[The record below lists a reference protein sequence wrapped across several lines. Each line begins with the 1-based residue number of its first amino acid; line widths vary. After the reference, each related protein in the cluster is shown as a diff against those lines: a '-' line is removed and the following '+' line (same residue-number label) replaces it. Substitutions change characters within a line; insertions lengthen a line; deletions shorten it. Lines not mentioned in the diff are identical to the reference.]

1 VKDHLENTPLDVE
14 VVGGSESARVVV
26 TGELDLAG
34 VPALEAALTWA
45 DEANVTDLVLDL
57 RGVTFLDSSGIRC
70 VLGAYHA
77 ARARGAELRI
87 FSGLEA
93 GVVFGLAGLSGRL
106 PLVADPLG

>member
-1 VKDHLENTPLDVE
+1 MGVE
-14 VVGGSESARVVV
+14 VVGGNESTRVVV
-26 TGELDLAG
+26 TGELDIAG
-34 VPALEAALTWA
+34 VPVLEAALARA
-45 DEANVTDLVLDL
+45 DEAGVADLELDL
-57 RGVTFLDSSGIRC
+57 RAVTFIDSSGIRC

-77 ARARGAELRI
+77 ALARGAELRI

>member
-1 VKDHLENTPLDVE
+1 LESTPLDVQ
-14 VVGGSESARVVV
+14 VVGGDDGTRVVL

-34 VPALEAALTWA
+34 VPALEAALA
-45 DEANVTDLVLDL
+45 RVDEAGEARLVLDL
-57 RGVTFLDSSGIRC
+57 RAVTFIDSSGIRC

-77 ARARGAELRI
+77 ALARGAELRI

-93 GVVFGLAGLSGRL
+93 GVVFGLAGLSARL

>member
-1 VKDHLENTPLDVE
+1 LAETPLDVE
-14 VVGGSESARVVV
+14 VVEGNEGTRVVV
-26 TGELDLAG
+26 RGELDLAG
-34 VPALEAALTWA
+34 VPALEAALLWA
-45 DEANVTDLVLDL
+45 DEAGVAALELDL
-57 RGVTFLDSSGIRC
+57 RGVTFIDSSGIRC

-77 ARARGAELRI
+77 ALARGAQLRI

>member
-1 VKDHLENTPLDVE
+1 MGVE
-14 VVGGSESARVVV
+14 VVGGNGSTRVVV
-26 TGELDLAG
+26 TGELDIAG
-34 VPALEAALTWA
+34 VPVLEAALARA
-45 DEANVTDLVLDL
+45 DEAGVADLELDL
-57 RGVTFLDSSGIRC
+57 RAVTFIDSSGIRC

-77 ARARGAELRI
+77 ALARGAELRI